1 MNQEPDQTKEQHSY
15 EDQFA
20 SSSSNEGAVIL
31 PTSINDNEF
40 QLVYQAK
47 EESVGGI
54 RICRPYAATKQ
65 KHVNDH

>member
-1 MNQEPDQTKEQHSY
+1 MSQEPDQSKEQNAY

-20 SSSSNEGAVIL
+20 SSSSNEGAVTL

-47 EESVGGI
+47 EESVGG
-54 RICRPYAATKQ
+54 TKLRMA
-65 KHVNDH
+65 